1 MKVAIVVCAFIL
13 SFAFAK
19 EREGKD
25 YTHLGQ
31 VHHPAPVAAHI
42 HHVHPAPVVEYHHP
56 APVVEYHHPPAPKCH
71 VKYEPKF
78 VEKCKKIRRRP
89 YKPCVEYR
97 KEYQTKCY
105 IQPKTCK
112 PIVTTLPDEACHS
125 QAEKHCT
132 VEVKTTF
139 DVSYQEKCED
149 IEHKICQQSQVVGG
163 HKRPAVV
170 GHPVVGHAAIG
181 SPVFPASTIAI
192 QARADPYYLNKH
204 LHKREAESKD
214 EPRDGKSYH
223 PQPLPLLARGPSCQV
238 KVERNCHKVPVKV
251 PHHVEIP
258 HCTRIP
264 RKKCIPSFRT
274 ITDQVCRDEPKEVC
288 REVEVEV
295 PFDVPIEYCPPIV
308 EEVCEKVPAGKTAT
322 EVCH

>member
-1 MKVAIVVCAFIL
+1 MDMIIEFQVAIVVYAFIL
-13 SFAFAK
+13 SFVFAK
-19 EREGKD
+19 EREGKG
-25 YTHLGQ
+25 YAHLGQ
-31 VHHPAPVAAHI
+31 VHHPAPVAAHV
-42 HHVHPAPVVEYHHP
+42 HHHPAPIVEYHHP

-149 IEHKICQQSQVVGG
+149 IEHKVRI
-163 HKRPAVV
+163 
-170 GHPVVGHAAIG
+170 
-181 SPVFPASTIAI
+181 
-192 QARADPYYLNKH
+192 LNYI
-204 LHKREAESKD
+204 
-214 EPRDGKSYH
+214 SY
-223 PQPLPLLARGPSCQV
+223 
-238 KVERNCHKVPVKV
+238 
-251 PHHVEIP
+251 
-258 HCTRIP
+258 
-264 RKKCIPSFRT
+264 F
-274 ITDQVCRDEPKEVC
+274 
-288 REVEVEV
+288 
-295 PFDVPIEYCPPIV
+295 
-308 EEVCEKVPAGKTAT
+308 
-322 EVCH
+322 